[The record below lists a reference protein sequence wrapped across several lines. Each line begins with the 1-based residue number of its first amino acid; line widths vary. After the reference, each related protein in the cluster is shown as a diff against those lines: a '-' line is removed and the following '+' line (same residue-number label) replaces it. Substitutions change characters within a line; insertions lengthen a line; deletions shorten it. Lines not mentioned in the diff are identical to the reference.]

1 MLMYVCMCMWELV
14 VATPLQQLFGGL
26 SLARLLLYRFMEA
39 QRALARN
46 VLSAYNNNNKRL
58 L

>member
-1 MLMYVCMCMWELV
+1 MYVCMCMWELV